1 MNILSPRSCKLAIG
15 ALLLALLAEPAWA
28 QTETVARTVKGQAG
42 RDIRIGVFASIGA
55 DCKAGPLP
63 TIRLKQPPAHG
74 AVTVKQGKLR
84 TTNLRQ
90 CLAAEVPAF
99 IVVYK
104 SKPEFSGDDT
114 VALEVVNSN
123 GKTQIQ
129 NITVTVAAKST
140 GENI

>member
-1 MNILSPRSCKLAIG
+1 MLAIS
-15 ALLLALLAEPAWA
+15 ALLLALLVSPALA
-28 QTETVARTVKGQAG
+28 QTETVERAVKGQAG
-42 RDIRIGVFASIGA
+42 RDIRIGVFASISP

-104 SKPEFSGDDT
+104 SKPEFAGDDIVT
-114 VALEVVNSN
+114 LEVINAN
-123 GKTQIQ
+123 GKTQLQ
-129 NITVTVAAKST
+129 RITVSVATNS
-140 GENI
+140 GGHSI

>member
-1 MNILSPRSCKLAIG
+1 MNTLTRRSCMLAIAAFLIG
-15 ALLLALLAEPAWA
+15 LLAAPAWA
-28 QTETVARTVKGQAG
+28 QTETVERTVKGQAG

-63 TIRLKQPPAHG
+63 TIRLKQPPGHG

-114 VALEVVNSN
+114 VTLEVINAG
-123 GKTQIQ
+123 GKIQ
-129 NITVTVAAKST
+129 LQKITVSVGSNS
-140 GENI
+140 GGQPI

>member
-1 MNILSPRSCKLAIG
+1 MNILPSWSRMLAISAFLI
-15 ALLLALLAEPAWA
+15 ALFIAPAWA
-28 QTETVARTVKGQAG
+28 QTETVERTVKGQAG
-42 RDIRIGVFASIGA
+42 RDIRIGVFASIGT

-74 AVTVKQGKLR
+74 DVTVKQGKLR

-104 SKPEFSGDDT
+104 SKPEFSGDDIVT
-114 VALEVVNSN
+114 LEVVNAN
-123 GKTQIQ
+123 GKTQLQ
-129 NITVTVAAKST
+129 RITVSVASNS
-140 GENI
+140 GGQPI

>member
-15 ALLLALLAEPAWA
+15 ALLFALLAEAAWA

-84 TTNLRQ
+84 TTNLKQ

-104 SKPEFSGDDT
+104 SKPEFSGSDT
-114 VALEVVNSN
+114 VTLEVVNAG
-123 GKTQIQ
+123 GKTQLQ
-129 NITVTVAAKST
+129 KITVSVTTNS
-140 GENI
+140 GGQPI